1 MTVLRGRKV
10 SRGRAE
16 GEALVTTQTISF
28 LAGVD
33 PDRGVVIDRDHE
45 LRGQCITDKILVFP
59 RSKGSTGSTW
69 ILMRLADNKTAP
81 AAIINIETDP
91 IIATGSILAGIPLI
105 DKLEM
110 DPTKII
116 KNGDYVIV
124 NANKSVI
131 EILKP

>member
-1 MTVLRGRKV
+1 MTVIRGRRV
-10 SRGRAE
+10 SKGRGE
-16 GEALVTTQTISF
+16 GEALVTTQPISF

-81 AAIINIETDP
+81 TAIINVETDP

-105 DKLEM
+105 DKLDK
-110 DPTKII
+110 DPTVLI
-116 KNGDYVIV
+116 KTGDYVIV
-124 NANKSVI
+124 DADKSLV
-131 EILKP
+131 EILHL